1 MRKRRSET
9 VRKRE
14 REGERVREREERK
27 REREREGMLKLLQIV
42 FFKRVCLP
50 YGHFL
55 QLATTSSSTVSI
67 LIFLSEN

>member
-27 REREREGMLKLLQIV
+27 REREGKLKLLQIV

-55 QLATTSSSTVSI
+55 QLATTLSSTVSI

>member
-27 REREREGMLKLLQIV
+27 REREGMLKLLQIV